1 MRKKFKVFGTVTAVL
16 SLLLSS
22 AFVATS
28 SSSAADKKPSAI
40 NVFLI
45 PSPSAD
51 AIKKLA
57 PKWTAKTGIKV
68 NFTEVEYGTAHQKAL
83 LSIQTGKGEQDVV
96 QFDNTFLAAFAN
108 AKALTQLNAYTSAS
122 KEYDMN
128 DFTPALQQ
136 YGDFGGKKFGLMLS
150 TEPFIQWYRSDIYK
164 SLNLKPA
171 KTWDEYKANAE
182 AIQKSGKASGQL
194 IGYGPASTWWWMQM
208 VWSFGGKLY
217 DSKFNPT
224 VDTKEAIAATK
235 FYKDLLSSAPKGAL
249 GFNGDDVTI
258 QFVSTNIGQILQ
270 YSGYASGVFD
280 PKMSKNAKNI
290 AVTAAP
296 AGKVNAIELAGW
308 NIGIPSDSKNKT
320 WAWDFLEYML
330 GKTNASDFLNAGA
343 AAIGRS
349 SITTNKALVAKNP
362 YLALLSLPATATVY
376 TYPSLVTWPEFDK
389 VSSDGLASILSGK
402 VTVEAG
408 LKKLN
413 SDLKAVL
420 AKEPKR

>member
-1 MRKKFKVFGTVTAVL
+1 MRKNFKIFSTITAVL

-22 AFVATS
+22 ALVTTS
-28 SSSAADKKPSAI
+28 SSSAADKKPAAI
-40 NVFLI
+40 NVYLI

-57 PKWTAKTGIKV
+57 PAWTAKTGIKV

-108 AKALTQLNAYTSAS
+108 AKALTQLDAYTSAS
-122 KEYDMN
+122 KEYDMA
-128 DFTPALQQ
+128 DFTPALQH

-171 KTWDEYKANAE
+171 KTWNEYKVNAD
-182 AIQKSGKASGQL
+182 AIQKSGKAAGQL
-194 IGYGPASTWWWMQM
+194 LGYGQGSTWWWMQM
-208 VWSFGGKLY
+208 IWSFGGKLY
-217 DSKFNPT
+217 DAKFNPT
-224 VDTKEAIAATK
+224 VDTTEAIAATK
-235 FYKDLLSSAPKGAL
+235 LYKDLLSSAPKGAL
-249 GFNGDDVTI
+249 GFSGDDVTI

-280 PKMSKNAKNI
+280 PKMSKNSKNI
-290 AVTAAP
+290 AVTSAP
-296 AGKVNAIELAGW
+296 SGTVNAIELAGW

-320 WAWDFLEYML
+320 WAWNFLEYML
-330 GKTNASDFLNAGA
+330 GKTNAPNFLNAGA
-343 AAIGRS
+343 AAIGRT

-362 YLALLSLPATATVY
+362 YLALLSLPTSATVY

-389 VSSDGLASILSGK
+389 VSADALASILSGK
-402 VTVEAG
+402 VTVENG

-413 SDLKAVL
+413 ASLKIVL

>member
-171 KTWDEYKANAE
+171 KTWDEYKANAD

-194 IGYGPASTWWWMQM
+194 LGYGPNTTWWWMQM

-224 VDTKEAIAATK
+224 VDSKEAIAATK

-249 GFNGDDVTI
+249 GVNGDDVTI
-258 QFVSTNIGQILQ
+258 QFASTDIGQILQ
-270 YSGYASGVFD
+270 YS
-280 PKMSKNAKNI
+280 
-290 AVTAAP
+290 
-296 AGKVNAIELAGW
+296 
-308 NIGIPSDSKNKT
+308 
-320 WAWDFLEYML
+320 
-330 GKTNASDFLNAGA
+330 
-343 AAIGRS
+343 
-349 SITTNKALVAKNP
+349 
-362 YLALLSLPATATVY
+362 
-376 TYPSLVTWPEFDK
+376 
-389 VSSDGLASILSGK
+389 
-402 VTVEAG
+402 
-408 LKKLN
+408 
-413 SDLKAVL
+413 
-420 AKEPKR
+420 

>member
-1 MRKKFKVFGTVTAVL
+1 MRKNFKFFGTVTAVL
-16 SLLLSS
+16 SLVLSS
-22 AFVATS
+22 TFVATS
-28 SSSAADKKPSAI
+28 SSSAADKKPSVI
-40 NVFLI
+40 NVYLI

-57 PKWTAKTGIKV
+57 PAWTAKTGIKV

-108 AKALTQLNAYTSAS
+108 AKALTALDSFTSAS
-122 KEYDMN
+122 KEYDMA
-128 DFTPALQQ
+128 DFTPSLQH
-136 YGDFGGKKFGLMLS
+136 YGDFGGKKYGLMLS

-171 KTWDEYKANAE
+171 KTWDEYKVNAD

-194 IGYGPASTWWWMQM
+194 MGYGPNTTWWWMQM
-208 VWSFGGKLY
+208 VWSFGGSLY

-224 VDTKEAIAATK
+224 VNSPQAIAATK

-249 GFNGDDVTI
+249 GVNGDDVTT
-258 QFVSTNIGQILQ
+258 QFVSTNVGQILQ
-270 YSGYASGVFD
+270 YAGYASGVFD
-280 PKMSKNAKNI
+280 PKLSKNAKNI
-290 AVTAAP
+290 ATAP
-296 AGKVNAIELAGW
+296 APSGKVNAIELAGW

-320 WAWDFLEYML
+320 WAWSFLEYML
-330 GKTNASDFLNAGA
+330 GKTNAPNFLNAGA
-343 AAIGRS
+343 AAIGRT

-362 YLALLSLPATATVY
+362 YLALLSLPASATVY

-389 VSSDGLASILSGK
+389 VGSDGLASILSGK

-408 LKKLN
+408 LQKLN
-413 SDLKAVL
+413 QSLKVVL
-420 AKEPKR
+420 AKEPKH

>member
-1 MRKKFKVFGTVTAVL
+1 MGKKFKVFGTVTTVL
-16 SLLLSS
+16 SLLLST
-22 AFVATS
+22 AFVTAS

-96 QFDNTFLAAFAN
+96 QFDNTFLAAFAT
-108 AKALTQLNAYTSAS
+108 AKALTQLDSYTSAS
-122 KEYDMN
+122 KEYDMA
-128 DFTPALQQ
+128 DFTPSLQH
-136 YGDFGGKKFGLMLS
+136 YGDFSGKKFGLMLS
-150 TEPFIQWYRSDIYK
+150 TEPFIQWYRADIYK
-164 SLNLKPA
+164 SLKLKPA
-171 KTWDEYKANAE
+171 KTWQEYKANAD

-194 IGYGPASTWWWMQM
+194 LGYGPNTTWWWMQM
-208 VWSFGGKLY
+208 VWSYGGALY

-224 VDTKEAIAATK
+224 VNTPQAIAATK
-235 FYKDLLSSAPKGAL
+235 FYKELLSSAPKGAL
-249 GFNGDDVTI
+249 GVNGDDVTA
-258 QFVSTNIGQILQ
+258 QFVSTDIGQILQ

-280 PKMSKNAKNI
+280 PKVSKNAKNI
-290 AVTAAP
+290 ATAAAP

-320 WAWDFLEYML
+320 WAWSFLEYML
-330 GKTNASDFLNAGA
+330 GKSNAANFLNAGA
-343 AAIGRS
+343 AAIGRT

-362 YLALLSLPATATVY
+362 YLSLLSLPSSATVF

-389 VSSDGLASILSGK
+389 VSSDGLANILSGK
-402 VTVEAG
+402 VTVEVG
-408 LKKLN
+408 LKNLN
-413 SDLKAVL
+413 DALKVVL
-420 AKEPKR
+420 AKEPKH

>member
-57 PKWTAKTGIKV
+57 PAWTAKTGIKV

-171 KTWDEYKANAE
+171 KTWDEYKANAD

-194 IGYGPASTWWWMQM
+194 LGYGPNTTWWWMQM

-224 VDTKEAIAATK
+224 VDSKEAIAATK

-249 GFNGDDVTI
+249 GVNGDDVTT
-258 QFVSTNIGQILQ
+258 QFVSTDIGQILQ
-270 YSGYASGVFD
+270 YSGYASGIYDAKV
-280 PKMSKNAKNI
+280 SKNAKNI
-290 AVTAAP
+290 ATAAAP

-320 WAWDFLEYML
+320 WAWSFLEYML
-330 GKTNASDFLNAGA
+330 GKTNAPNFLNAGA
-343 AAIGRS
+343 AAIGRT

-362 YLALLSLPATATVY
+362 YLALLSLPASATVY

-413 SDLKAVL
+413 TALKAVL

>member
-1 MRKKFKVFGTVTAVL
+1 MRKKFKLIGTVTAVL

-40 NVFLI
+40 NVYLI

-57 PKWTAKTGIKV
+57 PAWTAKTGIKV

-108 AKALTQLNAYTSAS
+108 AKALTQLDSYTSAS
-122 KEYDMN
+122 KEYDMA
-128 DFTPALQQ
+128 DFTPALQH

-150 TEPFIQWYRSDIYK
+150 TEPFIQWYRTDIYK

-194 IGYGPASTWWWMQM
+194 LGFGPNTTWWWMQM

-224 VDTKEAIAATK
+224 VDSAEAIAATK
-235 FYKDLLSSAPKGAL
+235 FYKDLLSSSPKGAL
-249 GFNGDDVTI
+249 GVNGDDVTI
-258 QFVSTNIGQILQ
+258 QFVSTDIGQILQ
-270 YSGYASGVFD
+270 YSGYASGIYD
-280 PKMSKNAKNI
+280 PKVSKNAKNI
-290 AVTAAP
+290 ATASAP

-308 NIGIPSDSKNKT
+308 NIGIPADSKNKA
-320 WAWDFLEYML
+320 WAWNFLEYML
-330 GKTNASDFLNAGA
+330 GKTNAPKFLNAGA
-343 AAIGRS
+343 AAIGRTS
-349 SITTNKALVAKNP
+349 TTTNKALVAKNP
-362 YLALLSLPATATVY
+362 YLSLLSLPASATVY

-402 VTVEAG
+402 VSVEAG
-408 LKKLN
+408 LKSLN
-413 SDLKAVL
+413 KALKVVL

>member
-57 PKWTAKTGIKV
+57 PAWTAKTGIKV

-171 KTWDEYKANAE
+171 KTWDEYKANAD

-194 IGYGPASTWWWMQM
+194 LGYGPNTTWWWMQM

-224 VDTKEAIAATK
+224 VDSKEAIAATK

-249 GFNGDDVTI
+249 GVNGDDVTT
-258 QFVSTNIGQILQ
+258 QFVSTDIGQILQ
-270 YSGYASGVFD
+270 YSGYASGIYDAKV
-280 PKMSKNAKNI
+280 SKNAKNI
-290 AVTAAP
+290 ATAAAP

-320 WAWDFLEYML
+320 WAWSFLEYML
-330 GKTNASDFLNAGA
+330 GKTNAPNFLNAGA
-343 AAIGRS
+343 AAIGRT
-349 SITTNKALVAKNP
+349 SITTNKALVANNP
-362 YLALLSLPATATVY
+362 
-376 TYPSLVTWPEFDK
+376 
-389 VSSDGLASILSGK
+389 
-402 VTVEAG
+402 
-408 LKKLN
+408 
-413 SDLKAVL
+413 
-420 AKEPKR
+420 

>member
-1 MRKKFKVFGTVTAVL
+1 MRKKFKLIGTVAAVL
-16 SLLLSS
+16 SLLLTS
-22 AFVATS
+22 AFVTTS

-40 NVFLI
+40 NVYLI

-57 PKWTAKTGIKV
+57 PAWTAKTGIKV

-108 AKALTQLNAYTSAS
+108 AKALTQLDSYTSAS
-122 KEYDMN
+122 KEYDMA
-128 DFTPALQQ
+128 DFTPALQH

-182 AIQKSGKASGQL
+182 AIQKSGKAAGQL
-194 IGYGPASTWWWMQM
+194 LGYGPNTTWWWMQM

-224 VDTKEAIAATK
+224 VDSAEAIAATK

-249 GFNGDDVTI
+249 GVNGDDVTT
-258 QFVSTNIGQILQ
+258 QFVSTDIGQILQ

-280 PKMSKNAKNI
+280 PKLSKNAKNI
-290 AVTAAP
+290 ATASAP

-308 NIGIPSDSKNKT
+308 NIGIPADSKNKT
-320 WAWDFLEYML
+320 WAWNFLEYML
-330 GKTNASDFLNAGA
+330 GKTNAPKFLNAGA
-343 AAIGRS
+343 AAIGRTS
-349 SITTNKALVAKNP
+349 TTTNKALVAKNP
-362 YLALLSLPATATVY
+362 YLALLSLPASATVY

-402 VTVEAG
+402 VSVEAG
-408 LKKLN
+408 LKSLN
-413 SDLKAVL
+413 KALKVVL